1 MDSKRININCD
12 LGEGMANDSLIMPHI
27 QSCTIA
33 CGGHAGD
40 RESIRK
46 TIQLAQKH
54 KIKIGVHPSYPD
66 RKSFGR
72 KTMDISVEE
81 LEKSLR
87 EQLDVFF
94 EVSNEEGADIH
105 HLKLHGALYN
115 DAAND
120 EILARLV
127 VDILRDYPILKLYA
141 PFRSQ
146 LSNVASEGIEIV
158 PEGFVDRRYEADL
171 SLRSRSQEDAVIKN
185 SAEAIQQLQQM
196 LQGTI
201 QVNQEIMELEAKT
214 YCIHGDNPNV
224 LAILKAI
231 QKELYPRIRSFG
243 NNAILLEWWDEISE
257 ELQLKILNAQ
267 KFIEENYADQILE
280 MVPAYQSLAVYL
292 GPEVEQQNVLEDLS
306 KVEFWKLKP
315 TKRNSTMW
323 AVPVCY
329 EKEFATDLAAMC
341 AAKKMDREALIAL
354 HTSRSYPIHFMGFLP
369 GFIYLGK
376 LDERLHHPRKADP
389 ELRVPGGSVAIGGAQ
404 TGIYPQQSPG
414 GWHIIGATPA
424 NLFEAKG
431 EKPAPWK
438 AGDRIR
444 FVRIDRSEY
453 ERIKQSSNYQLQKD
467 IKDD

>member
-1 MDSKRININCD
+1 
-12 LGEGMANDSLIMPHI
+12 MANDALIMPYI

-46 TIQLAQKH
+46 TIQLAQKY
-54 KIKIGVHPSYPD
+54 KVKIGAHPSYPD
-66 RKSFGR
+66 RKNFGR
-72 KTMDISVEE
+72 KRLNISVEK
-81 LEKSLR
+81 LGQSIR
-87 EQLDVFF
+87 AQLNVFF
-94 EVSNEEGADIH
+94 EVSNEEGADVH

-120 EILARLV
+120 DVLAKMV
-127 VDILRDYPILKLYA
+127 VNILRDYPGLKLYA
-141 PFRSQ
+141 PFGS
-146 LSNVASEGIEIV
+146 LWSNVASEGIELV
-158 PEGFVDRRYEADL
+158 PEGFIDRSYEADL
-171 SLRSRSQEDAVIKN
+171 SLRNRSKENAVIKDP
-185 SAEAIQQLQQM
+185 AAAVQQLQQM

-201 QVNQEIMELEAKT
+201 QVNQEIMELKAKT
-214 YCIHGDNPNV
+214 YCIHGDNPNA

-243 NNAILLEWWDEISE
+243 DGAILLEWWDEISE

-267 KFIEENYADQILE
+267 KFIEEKYTDQILE

-292 GPEVEQQNVLEDLS
+292 GPEVEQQKVLEELS
-306 KVEFWKLKP
+306 KVHFWKLRSV
-315 TKRNSTMW
+315 KRTYTTW
-323 AVPVCY
+323 VVPVCY
-329 EKEFATDLAAMC
+329 EKEFAIDLAAMC

-389 ELRVPGGSVAIGGAQ
+389 ELLVPAGSVAIGGEQ
-404 TGIYPQQSPG
+404 TGIYPQESPG

-424 NLFEAKG
+424 NLFDANSENPVA
-431 EKPAPWK
+431 WK

-444 FVRIDRSEY
+444 FDRIDRSEY
-453 ERIKQSSNYQLQKD
+453 ERIKQDSNFQLQID